1 MGRGQGGCPPELAG
15 GRWPSRLRGGRCKGR
30 VVFAM
35 ICIPAAVVQVN
46 KESPELC
53 QVYPL
58 CEGIP
63 IPVPEGVSGVPR
75 RWKYGLLRVGMEAG
89 VLETSPYDM
98 TCCVSVGELV
108 GRSLYS
114 RVGGDT

>member
-1 MGRGQGGCPPELAG
+1 
-15 GRWPSRLRGGRCKGR
+15 
-30 VVFAM
+30 M
-35 ICIPAAVVQVN
+35 ICIPAAVVQMS

-53 QVYPL
+53 RMYPL

-63 IPVPEGVSGVPR
+63 VPVPEGVSGVPR

-89 VLETSPYDM
+89 VLETSQSDM

-108 GRSLYS
+108 GRSLCS

>member
-1 MGRGQGGCPPELAG
+1 MVPVPVK
-15 GRWPSRLRGGRCKGR
+15 GGRCEVR
-30 VVFAM
+30 VVFAK
-35 ICIPAAVVQVN
+35 IGIPAVIVQGN
-46 KESPELC
+46 RESPELC
-53 QVYPL
+53 QICPL

-63 IPVPEGVSGVPR
+63 VPVPEGVSGVPR

-89 VLETSPYDM
+89 VLETSQSDM

-108 GRSLYS
+108 GRSLCS